1 MYYVLLA
8 RILGSLLA
16 AYLLVR
22 RLRAP
27 IRSLIVRA
35 MPLKVRMS
43 EKAFALQARLSN
55 IAGLTIWLL
64 FAALLFWSSG
74 YLESLWDTPDNEKME
89 IMPSLPPQPVR
100 EQAPE
105 TPPEVQTPAP
115 ATATPQ
121 PQPQPPKPRTEEA
134 PKQQPMPYSTTPSVS
149 YYLQLGA
156 YRSLQHARRSQAR
169 YAGRL
174 LQLRS
179 ERVWIAHAPGAA
191 TPYKV
196 LAGPFPSR
204 YEAVRFRNNYALRGF
219 PRPLEEMMLYQQ

>member
-1 MYYVLLA
+1 MHYVFLA

-64 FAALLFWSSG
+64 FAALLFWGSG
-74 YLESLWDTPDNEKME
+74 QLQSLWDSPDNEKME
-89 IMPSLPPQPVR
+89 IMPSPPSKPVHKK
-100 EQAPE
+100 APE
-105 TPPEVQTPAP
+105 AP
-115 ATATPQ
+115 AEEKEPVTTTENNQ
-121 PQPQPPKPRTEEA
+121 PPPPRAEDPPKPA
-134 PKQQPMPYSTTPSVS
+134 TTPAYAPVAKPHF
-149 YYLQLGA
+149 LQLGA

-169 YAGRL
+169 YAAK
-174 LQLRS
+174 LQQA
-179 ERVWIAHAPGAA
+179 VWIAHAPGAG

-196 LAGPFPSR
+196 LAGPFSSR
-204 YEAVRFRNNYALRGF
+204 YEAVQYQKNYALRGF